1 MQDETLVGAVAVSN
15 LYHVADHEFA
25 TGSLETRVR
34 YNEHVSTYHSFYGTA
49 DVRKVSFNV
58 LQKDDN
64 MVDKI
69 VSACA
74 GEWDGGKEGNACVGE
89 FSQPPG
95 HCHLFILRNVKFFTV
110 SCYCA

>member
-1 MQDETLVGAVAVSN
+1 MQDETLVGAIAVSN

-58 LQKDDN
+58 LQKDGN

-69 VSACA
+69 VSSNLVDPVP
-74 GEWDGGKEGNACVGE
+74 GWVGGKGGDGK
-89 FSQPPG
+89 Q
-95 HCHLFILRNVKFFTV
+95 
-110 SCYCA
+110 